1 MKNCTRAHVCHA
13 GHSEHIYPVVATV
26 ADAEPAAVAE
36 PNGLSAAESGYVD
49 LSAVAVTDAVVAGAE
64 LAASVIA

>member
-1 MKNCTRAHVCHA
+1 MKNCTHAHVCHA
-13 GHSEHIYPVVATV
+13 GHSEHIYPAVATV
-26 ADAEPAAVAE
+26 ADDD
-36 PNGLSAAESGYVD
+36 PNDLSAAESGYVD